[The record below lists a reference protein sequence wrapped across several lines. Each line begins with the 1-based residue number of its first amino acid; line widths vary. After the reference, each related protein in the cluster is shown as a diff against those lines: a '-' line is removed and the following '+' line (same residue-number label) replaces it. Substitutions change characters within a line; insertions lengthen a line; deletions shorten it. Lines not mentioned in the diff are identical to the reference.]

1 MVNNVYN
8 KDGAS
13 MVGGKKYKITV
24 GSRREVWNGT
34 AYKPV
39 TVKKAW
45 KEVTC
50 SKQTRTHCFKKKHAY
65 GSKGLKQLHAKGYF
79 TKKGHFGSVKKGKTA
94 KKGKKGKSRGK
105 DADINLVK
113 RKVNTKLQNQEK
125 TLNNIEPLNIILYIF
140 TMDISNWWFRI

>member
-34 AYKPV
+34 AYK
-39 TVKKAW
+39 TGYGKKGL
-45 KEVTC
+45 KRSDLIKNKHGRIV
-50 SKQTRTHCFKKKHAY
+50 SRKKHAY
-65 GSKGLKQLHAKGYF
+65 GKSKGLKQLHAKGYF

-105 DADINLVK
+105 RCRHK
-113 RKVNTKLQNQEK
+113 SGPKKGKYKKLSK
-125 TLNNIEPLNIILYIF
+125 LKY
-140 TMDISNWWFRI
+140 